1 MSAFKTFLR
10 SGHWPTLAAS
20 FLYFDF
26 CFAIWVL
33 NGAMAP
39 FISESFGLN
48 AAQKG
53 FMISVPILA
62 GALMR
67 FPLGVLAQYIGRK
80 NAAMVEMGLIIAA
93 LAFGFFFVKTYND
106 VLAMGVLLGIAGA
119 SFGVALSLGSG
130 WFPPQYKGLAMGIAG
145 AGNSGTVLAVLFAPP
160 LAQAYGWQTVYG
172 LAAFTMLLPMGV
184 MWFAAKEPPDREHQT
199 LREHLSCLFE
209 KDGWAF
215 SLIYIVTFG
224 GFIGLASFLPTY
236 FHDQFKVT
244 KIEAGQLTMLA
255 TLMGSAVRVVGGWIA
270 DRVGGIHT
278 LSGVL
283 LLVAAALAACGLAGQ
298 SLTLTT
304 LLFMLCFAALGAG
317 NGALF
322 QLVPLRWPL
331 ATAVAGSMIGE
342 VGALGGGFLP
352 NAMGLSK
359 QYSGSYL
366 WGFLSFTLL
375 ALVMLVVL
383 RVVQIRWTR
392 TWAEKGGRARQPG
405 VGANAR
411 GSLPKASP
419 RRRVA

>member
-1 MSAFKTFLR
+1 MAGFKTFLR
-10 SGHWPTLAAS
+10 SGHWPTLLAS

-33 NGAMAP
+33 NGAMGP
-39 FISESFGLN
+39 FISETFNLSP
-48 AAQKG
+48 AEKG

-67 FPLGVLAQYIGRK
+67 FPLGVLSQYIGRK
-80 NAAMVEMGLIIAA
+80 NAAMVEMGLIVGA
-93 LAFGFFFVKTYND
+93 LAFGYFAVDTYNE
-106 VLAMGVLLGIAGA
+106 VLMMGVLLGIAGA

-130 WFPPQYKGLAMGIAG
+130 WFPPKYKGLAMGIAG

-160 LAQAYGWQTVYG
+160 LAVKFGWQTVYG
-172 LAAFTMLLPMGV
+172 LAAFTMLLPMLV
-184 MWFAAKEPPDREHQT
+184 MWFAAKEPPDTERQT
-199 LREHLSCLFE
+199 LREHVACLFE

-215 SLIYIVTFG
+215 SLIYIITFG

-236 FHDQFKVT
+236 FYDQFKVT
-244 KIEAGQLTMLA
+244 KVEAGQLTMLA
-255 TLMGSAVRVVGGWIA
+255 TLMGSAVRVVGGYIS
-270 DRVGGIHT
+270 DRIGGINT

-283 LLVAAALAACGLAGQ
+283 VLVAITLTLCGLAGG
-298 SLTLTT
+298 SLAVTT

-359 QYSGSYL
+359 QYAGSYL
-366 WGFLSFTLL
+366 WGFVSFAVL
-375 ALVMLVVL
+375 ALLMLGML
-383 RVVQIRWTR
+383 RIVQIRWTR
-392 TWAEKGGRARQPG
+392 TWAEKGGRARSSHDAAVATG
-405 VGANAR
+405 GTTRLAR
-411 GSLPKASP
+411 
-419 RRRVA
+419 